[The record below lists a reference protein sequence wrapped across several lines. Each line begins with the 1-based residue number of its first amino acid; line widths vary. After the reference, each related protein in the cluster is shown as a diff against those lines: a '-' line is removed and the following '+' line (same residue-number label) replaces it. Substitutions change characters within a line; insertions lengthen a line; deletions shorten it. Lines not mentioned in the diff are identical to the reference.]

1 VGMHDRHFAE
11 GIVAE
16 IDRYSDRYRINR
28 RANRVPLN
36 SVLKLTGAS
45 FPVELLGQGGVSPL
59 TYTSHFSLFQNGIFH
74 CLFFPTCVS
83 FVVLIVVVSV
93 AGRGRGRGVLPP
105 GSTPWLLQSSLAKTG
120 EPLLLSQV
128 SFMLFFHQQGVVKP
142 KS

>member
-36 SVLKLTGAS
+36 SVLKLTDAS

-59 TYTSHFSLFQNGIFH
+59 TYNCCFVSHILLCFKMECFIVFSFQH
-74 CLFFPTCVS
+74 V
-83 FVVLIVVVSV
+83 
-93 AGRGRGRGVLPP
+93 
-105 GSTPWLLQSSLAKTG
+105 
-120 EPLLLSQV
+120 
-128 SFMLFFHQQGVVKP
+128 
-142 KS
+142 